1 MIDHDRLFKELLSTF
16 FPEFL
21 ELFFPAVI
29 QYLERDSLVPMD
41 KELFT
46 DVTSGD
52 RYEADL
58 VMRAQLR
65 GQSSDFLVHIEH
77 QSSSQTD
84 FNRRMFRY
92 FARLHETHALPV
104 YPIVIFSHDSPR
116 RPEVDFYRVEFPD
129 CVVLEFKYRVIQLN
143 RLQWQDFVNQPN
155 PVASALMAKM
165 RIEPQERPTV
175 KVECLRL
182 LSGLGLNPAQVQLI
196 SGFIDTY
203 LRLSQTEQAR
213 FQAELDRIE
222 PARREEA
229 MKIVTSWMEEGL
241 QQGRQEGR
249 QEGLE
254 EGRRQEA
261 LALVLRQ
268 LARRVGVVAP
278 QLQERI
284 QELPIAQIED
294 LGEALLDFSTKADLE
309 AWLDDRQQITESS
322 DDSPDSERSH
332 PAQ

>member
-16 FPEFL
+16 FVEFL
-21 ELFFPAVI
+21 ELFFPDVSE
-29 QYLERDSLVPMD
+29 YLERDSLVPMD

-46 DVTSGD
+46 DVTSGE

-58 VMRAQLR
+58 VMRAQFR
-65 GQSSDFLVHIEH
+65 GQSSQFLVHVEH
-77 QSSSQTD
+77 QSSSQSD

-116 RPEVDFYRVEFPD
+116 RPEPGSYRVEFSD
-129 CVVLEFKYRVIQLN
+129 FLVLEFHYRVIQLN

-165 RIEPQERPTV
+165 QIEPQERPTV

-182 LSGLGLNPAQVQLI
+182 LASLGLNPAQIQLI

-203 LRLSQTEQAR
+203 LKLSQTEQVR

-222 PARREEA
+222 PARQEEV
-229 MKIVTSWMEEGL
+229 MQIVTSWMEEGL
-241 QQGRQEGR
+241 QRGR

-261 LALVLRQ
+261 LALVLRL
-268 LARRVGVVAP
+268 LARRVGEVEP
-278 QLQERI
+278 ELQEQI
-284 QELPIAQIED
+284 QALAIAQIED
-294 LGEALLDFSTKADLE
+294 LGEALLDFSTRADLE
-309 AWLDDRQQITESS
+309 AWLEDCVSRLESS
-322 DDSPDSERSH
+322 SDSSDSE
-332 PAQ
+332 

>member
-16 FPEFL
+16 FVEFL
-21 ELFFPAVI
+21 ELFFPDVSE
-29 QYLERDSLVPMD
+29 YLERDSLVPMD

-46 DVTSGD
+46 DVTSGE

-58 VMRAQLR
+58 VMRAQFR
-65 GQSSDFLVHIEH
+65 GQSSQFLVHVEH
-77 QSSSQTD
+77 QSSSQSD

-116 RPEVDFYRVEFPD
+116 RPEPGSYRVEFSD
-129 CVVLEFKYRVIQLN
+129 FLVLEFHYRVIQLN

-165 RIEPQERPTV
+165 QIEPQERPTV

-182 LSGLGLNPAQVQLI
+182 LASLGLNPAQIQLI

-203 LRLSQTEQAR
+203 LKLSQTEQVR

-222 PARREEA
+222 PARQEEV
-229 MKIVTSWMEEGL
+229 MPIVTSWMEEGL
-241 QQGRQEGR
+241 QRGR

-261 LALVLRQ
+261 LALVLRL
-268 LARRVGVVAP
+268 LARRVGEMEP
-278 QLQERI
+278 ELQEQI
-284 QELPIAQIED
+284 QALAIAQIED
-294 LGEALLDFSTKADLE
+294 LGEALLDFSTSLVRE
-309 AWLDDRQQITESS
+309 
-322 DDSPDSERSH
+322 
-332 PAQ
+332 

>member
-21 ELFFPAVI
+21 ELFFPDVS
-29 QYLERDSLVPMD
+29 QYLERDSLVSMD

-46 DVTSGD
+46 DVTSGE

-58 VMRAQLR
+58 VIRARLR
-65 GQSSDFLVHIEH
+65 GQSSHFLVHVEH

-116 RPEVDFYRVEFPD
+116 RPELDSYRVEFPD

-165 RIEPQERPTV
+165 RMEPQERPTV

-182 LSGLGLNPAQVQLI
+182 LSNLGLNPAQVQLI

-203 LRLSQTEQAR
+203 LHLSQTEQAR
-213 FQAELDRIE
+213 FQSELGRIE
-222 PARREEA
+222 PAKREEV
-229 MKIVTSWMEEGL
+229 MQIVTSWMREGL
-241 QQGRQEGR
+241 EQGR

-261 LALVLRQ
+261 LALVLRL
-268 LARRVGVVAP
+268 LARRVGVVEP
-278 QLQERI
+278 HLQERI
-284 QELPIAQIED
+284 QELAIAQIED
-294 LGEALLDFSTKADLE
+294 LGEALLDFTSKADLV
-309 AWLDDRQQITESS
+309 AWLGEREASS
-322 DDSPDSERSH
+322 D
-332 PAQ
+332 